1 MPFSTRKRD
10 TAFDAFTS
18 GPPVQRPAAGCDDRQ
33 PGGLCVWGWD
43 PGMGSW
49 DGILLGVLLG
59 MGSWDGILGW
69 DLGMGSWDG
78 ILLGDLGM
86 GSWRA
91 VGVDEV
97 RVACACIEKVHIPQL
112 IITNGAV
119 GDPHLCSR
127 ENVAAVVLLWEEG
140 KGVT

>member
-43 PGMGSW
+43 P
-49 DGILLGVLLG
+49 
-59 MGSWDGILGW
+59 
-69 DLGMGSWDG
+69 GMGSWDG